1 MDLISIQAF
10 SLSFSA
16 IFGYLF
22 IIHTCIVISK
32 VWCMVLASQAGSSS
46 KFVVLLTNA
55 VCPMIAFSSS
65 LCRSFNFYIFVVIIH
80 SLENSVRLLR
90 DFRFHCCV
98 GGLWNAVFGLLCQL
112 LDVYSMCRLAHA
124 IPTSFHDVIV
134 QTFDAYE
141 LWLGRLFIGLF
152 SLVWV
157 SSSFRDCANCS

>member
-80 SLENSVRLLR
+80 SLENRVRLLR

-98 GGLWNAVFGLLCQL
+98 GGL
-112 LDVYSMCRLAHA
+112 
-124 IPTSFHDVIV
+124 
-134 QTFDAYE
+134 
-141 LWLGRLFIGLF
+141 
-152 SLVWV
+152 
-157 SSSFRDCANCS
+157 